1 MQQGRC
7 TNYDGDH
14 VMFTA
19 SYNKGYD
26 TYIWNGS
33 GHTIGNG
40 FSRTAEPDFDHYDG
54 GLMGYEIDGKK
65 GVILVAGQFEYFGT
79 TEWWDPE
86 WQEWSMVSRN
96 NAHNWLYGFTTISIS
111 GTPYF
116 FGGKIFAEE
125 FVTDVWMMGR
135 NWQWTM
141 HPQKLLNTRL
151 FHMSILTKGHVIH
164 FGGFDMDHPEAW
176 EILDDGNFKIT
187 ELTDY
192 TSPNWR
198 HFPMMMEVS
207 PDDF

>member
-1 MQQGRC
+1 
-7 TNYDGDH
+7 
-14 VMFTA
+14 
-19 SYNKGYD
+19 
-26 TYIWNGS
+26 
-33 GHTIGNG
+33 
-40 FSRTAEPDFDHYDG
+40 
-54 GLMGYEIDGKK
+54 
-65 GVILVAGQFEYFGT
+65 
-79 TEWWDPE
+79 
-86 WQEWSMVSRN
+86 MVSRN

-116 FGGKIFAEE
+116 FGKDFHLMMGFNYGKKHDKMKFSGGKIFAEE

-176 EILDDGNFKIT
+176 KILDDGNFKIT